1 MTTARR
7 LSRRTVLRGIGASLA
22 LPALEAMQPH
32 VARAA
37 QPAAPPRRMA
47 FLMVPNGVH
56 LPDWTPA
63 DEGYDYTLPYILDP
77 LTAHQDD
84 LLVLSGLTH
93 DKGRANGDAA
103 GDHARA
109 CAAFLTGCQPRKTHG
124 ANLQV
129 GISADQ
135 LAAAHVGDAT
145 LFPSLELGCDGS
157 HVSGNCDSGYSC
169 AYSSCIS
176 WSSASTPVS
185 KSNNPRAVFERLF
198 SFRDNKGVADSR
210 SRLLKKSILDSVAE
224 EARGLQSLLGKTDQR
239 KLDEYL
245 TGVGQIERRI
255 ARAEQQTTECLTN
268 LPGLIKPE
276 GIPDNYPEH
285 VRLMCDMMVLA
296 FQCDLTRIST
306 FMLANE
312 GSNRSYSF
320 IDVPDGHHDLSH
332 HQGKAEKQNKI
343 RQINRF
349 HIQQLA
355 YLLERL
361 ASVREPDGSRLLD
374 HSMIC
379 YGSAISDGN
388 AHNNENL
395 PILLAGG
402 GGGSLRTGRHVR
414 YEQETPMANLL
425 LSMLHRIGVPVPRL
439 GDSTGQL
446 SNLV

>member
-1 MTTARR
+1 M
-7 LSRRTVLRGIGASLA
+7 
-22 LPALEAMQPH
+22 
-32 VARAA
+32 
-37 QPAAPPRRMA
+37 
-47 FLMVPNGVH
+47 
-56 LPDWTPA
+56 
-63 DEGYDYTLPYILDP
+63 
-77 LTAHQDD
+77 
-84 LLVLSGLTH
+84 
-93 DKGRANGDAA
+93 
-103 GDHARA
+103 
-109 CAAFLTGCQPRKTHG
+109 
-124 ANLQV
+124 
-129 GISADQ
+129 
-135 LAAAHVGDAT
+135 
-145 LFPSLELGCDGS
+145 
-157 HVSGNCDSGYSC
+157 
-169 AYSSCIS
+169 
-176 WSSASTPVS
+176 
-185 KSNNPRAVFERLF
+185 
-198 SFRDNKGVADSR
+198 
-210 SRLLKKSILDSVAE
+210 KKSSLDSVAE
-224 EARGLQSLLGKTDQR
+224 EARGLQALLGKTDQR

-255 ARAEQQTTECLTN
+255 ARAEQQTTERLTN

-312 GSNRSYSF
+312 G
-320 IDVPDGHHDLSH
+320 
-332 HQGKAEKQNKI
+332 
-343 RQINRF
+343 
-349 HIQQLA
+349 
-355 YLLERL
+355 
-361 ASVREPDGSRLLD
+361 RLLD

-425 LSMLHRIGVPVPRL
+425 LSMLHRIGAPVPRL